1 MKFGVNMKAKKYYDV
16 FREAG
21 KHPKAKKFSEEI
33 RARILLAEEIHRE
46 RVAQSLSMQ
55 ILAEKAETTP
65 AVISRI
71 ENAQV
76 STGIDLICR
85 IFKALGK
92 DKVELKFV

>member
-1 MKFGVNMKAKKYYDV
+1 MKAKQYYDV
-16 FREAG
+16 FWEAG
-21 KHPKAKKFSEEI
+21 KHPKAEKFAEEI
-33 RARILLAEEIHRE
+33 RARILLAEAIHRE
-46 RVAQSLSMQ
+46 RVAQSFSMQ
-55 ILAEKAETTP
+55 MLAEKAETTP

-92 DKVELKFV
+92 DKVELKFA